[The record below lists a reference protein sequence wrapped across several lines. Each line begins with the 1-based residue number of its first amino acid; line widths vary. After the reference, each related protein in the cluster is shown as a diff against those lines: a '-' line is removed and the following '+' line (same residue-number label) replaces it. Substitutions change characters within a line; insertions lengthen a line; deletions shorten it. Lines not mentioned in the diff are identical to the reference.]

1 MHEVD
6 IREFAR
12 RAVQA
17 RRIRTTAKSRFTD
30 LSVFKTLR
38 KLADLTRGIVR
49 GRV

>member
-12 RAVQA
+12 QAVQA
-17 RRIRTTAKSRFTD
+17 RRTPPTAKSRFAD
-30 LSVFKTLR
+30 FSVFKTLR
-38 KLADLTRGIVR
+38 KLADITRGIVR